1 MLLHGLESLM
11 RLLLLGRSGIEHRTL
26 RLRYR
31 HRHFLL
37 RVPFGTREAAALWPG
52 AGHAAPASDF
62 LEILILESLDARL
75 VAAFPAS
82 IFMAVEAFWHLL
94 QCLNKRKNADGGALR
109 RCALQLLE
117 DYPRTFLEISNR
129 QRFPSRIKFGVFFR
143 LSPWETCDPR

>member
-82 IFMAVEAFWHLL
+82 IFMAVVQHFCVYL
-94 QCLNKRKNADGGALR
+94 C
-109 RCALQLLE
+109 
-117 DYPRTFLEISNR
+117 
-129 QRFPSRIKFGVFFR
+129 V
-143 LSPWETCDPR
+143 